1 MSLRILAVED
11 DMGIRRLLERGLRL
25 AGHEVVTAEDVA
37 SARAAWQLGGY
48 DVVLLDVMLP
58 DGDGIALLDERRA
71 AGDRT
76 PAVLLTAREEE
87 ELSERAHAAGAS
99 AHLAKPFAYAE
110 LLRCLEEIAAGSD
123 PAA

>member
-1 MSLRILAVED
+1 VSLRILAVED
-11 DMGIRRLLERGLRL
+11 DLGIRRLLERGLRL
-25 AGHEVVTAEDVA
+25 AGHQVVTAEDVA
-37 SARAAWQLGGY
+37 TGRTAWESGGY

-58 DGDGIALLDERRA
+58 DGDGIALLDERRS

-76 PAVLLTAREEE
+76 PAVLLTAREEG

-110 LLRCLEEIAAGSD
+110 LLRCLEDVAGSD

>member
-1 MSLRILAVED
+1 MSLRILVVED
-11 DMGIRRLLERGLRL
+11 DLGIRRLLERGLRL

-37 SARAAWQLGGY
+37 AARSAWELGGY

-58 DGDGIALLDERRA
+58 DGDGIAMLNERRA
-71 AGDRT
+71 AGDDT
-76 PAVLLTAREEE
+76 PAVLLTAREEG

-110 LLRCLEEIAAGSD
+110 LLRCLEDAAGSD

>member
-11 DMGIRRLLERGLRL
+11 DLGIRRLLERGLRL
-25 AGHEVVTAEDVA
+25 AGHQVVTAEDVA
-37 SARAAWQLGGY
+37 TGRTAWESGGY

-58 DGDGIALLDERRA
+58 DGDGIALLDERRS

-76 PAVLLTAREEE
+76 PAVLLTAREEG

-110 LLRCLEEIAAGSD
+110 LLRCLEDVAGSD